1 MLAENFESTN
11 CRAGLGRVT
20 LPLLNYGIKIMFTRT
35 FHDPVNLPLD
45 GEGGEADPV
54 LVVVLCGGDHHRGG
68 EQEDHL
74 LRVTRHIN

>member
-20 LPLLNYGIKIMFTRT
+20 LPLEKLMYTRT
-35 FHDPVNLPLD
+35 FHDPINLPLD

-54 LVVVLCGGDHHRGG
+54 LVVILRGRDHHRGR

-74 LRVTRHIN
+74 IHVTRHIN